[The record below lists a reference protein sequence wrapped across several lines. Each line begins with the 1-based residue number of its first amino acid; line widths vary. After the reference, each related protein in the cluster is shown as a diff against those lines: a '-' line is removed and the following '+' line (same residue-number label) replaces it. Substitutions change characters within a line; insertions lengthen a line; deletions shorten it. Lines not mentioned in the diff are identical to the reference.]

1 MCNASLKSSNFRYK
15 DYANNIKIKIL
26 FRKKTDEVEF
36 NVFLTVMIMFMC
48 LVEPLY
54 LTVSCPFNR
63 VVTLGECVWALIS
76 ALQEV
81 LFGISLSWISSCVRK
96 PALVLY
102 SHSFLTVKIQPD
114 LPVDSR
120 LTLIEFL
127 KIEIHNSPAIHSPF
141 KVKNSM
147 SFNAFTGLYNHHH

>member
-1 MCNASLKSSNFRYK
+1 
-15 DYANNIKIKIL
+15 
-26 FRKKTDEVEF
+26 
-36 NVFLTVMIMFMC
+36 MFMC

-81 LFGISLSWISSCVRK
+81 LFGISLSQISSCVRK
-96 PALVLY
+96 PALLLY

-147 SFNAFTGLYNHHH
+147 AFNAFTGLYNHHHQLVPEHIHCPKRSPLPISSHSSCPLFLNPLATESRF

>member
-1 MCNASLKSSNFRYK
+1 MSNASLKSSNFRYK

-81 LFGISLSWISSCVRK
+81 LFGISLS
-96 PALVLY
+96 
-102 SHSFLTVKIQPD
+102 
-114 LPVDSR
+114 
-120 LTLIEFL
+120 
-127 KIEIHNSPAIHSPF
+127 
-141 KVKNSM
+141 
-147 SFNAFTGLYNHHH
+147 